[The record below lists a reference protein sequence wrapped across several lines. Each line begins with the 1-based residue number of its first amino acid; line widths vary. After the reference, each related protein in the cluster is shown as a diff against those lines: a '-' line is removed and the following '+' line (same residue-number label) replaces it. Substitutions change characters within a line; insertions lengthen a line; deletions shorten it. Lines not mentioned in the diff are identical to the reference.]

1 MFSHFPFCLGVTL
14 SCCGDDQ
21 NRNGKLLSMWEL
33 SCAATLWPKLC
44 AAQCKHADSYPPTVP
59 DWAPTGV
66 SVPCPC
72 KKKKKHIAEVLCSGI
87 CAQYKRDTIEQ
98 NHSDILNII
107 IISVTWLTFWRGLYM
122 ENGIDMVIYGHFKTM
137 ELSRRLESPIYC
149 PLAET
154 SCITLTT
161 AISVKKSLFC
171 PKGFSLCLNQ
181 DSNSFTDAA
190 SQTSSFVLPRSCS
203 QITISF
209 SSDTSDP
216 CVYSASHSP
225 PSLWSTFSWLICQL
239 CWLVSCAGKG

>member
-1 MFSHFPFCLGVTL
+1 MLRLYGLNYVLHNANMQTVILRLCLTEHPLGFQFP
-14 SCCGDDQ
+14 
-21 NRNGKLLSMWEL
+21 
-33 SCAATLWPKLC
+33 
-44 AAQCKHADSYPPTVP
+44 VP
-59 DWAPTGV
+59 V
-66 SVPCPC
+66 

-190 SQTSSFVLPRSCS
+190 SQTSSFVLPRSYS

-225 PSLWSTFSWLICQL
+225 PSL
-239 CWLVSCAGKG
+239 